1 MLLKD
6 IVYTFITEDGEFKMN
21 LADYEANDE
30 LREKIGLISSPPR
43 GRQTCFL
50 GRTIISFPA
59 DLLLY
64 DQRRKEAFKDAEE
77 LLKKNPLRYFIP
89 QNEDA
94 RTFLNDVDTQ
104 MKGIL
109 ASNGYGK
116 SVLGWIDV
124 LLQFYPCDPKWE
136 IFTEHGVNFRRY
148 SGPRPDGGVGIVSY
162 ERGNH
167 ITTIFPQI
175 IQRWTP
181 ADGLGNLCRGGTG
194 RINWNSPVPTFMLM
208 DTPCQFLAASQSQFP
223 FESVARDLYWWD
235 EQGSEPKFNG
245 ANARI
250 RRRNGRHTMTLTP
263 HRVEGRPDTGAG
275 SFIHKMYRGEVT
287 AGLTVKFYSSTM
299 LDIPDWIYTKESK
312 AAAVKEWIEEPTA
325 SGDMYKLREGR
336 SRIYGEFQESSGLVF
351 DNFMEDIHVVDPIK
365 INPKWPRIRAIDH
378 GRIHPTAGLM
388 AAIHPSGVV
397 LVYDEYYQANKTIET
412 NCAGIIEKCGNK
424 RQENDVFQDFSGRTL
439 RRYHEI
445 QSGSKFL
452 WTKLDSRS
460 FAKKLD
466 DSAFTIGEMY
476 RVNGLS
482 CQPASGIPNAK
493 MIDIV
498 KQYLQI
504 DPELINPVTGKK
516 GCPRVLF
523 FRNCHNFLK
532 EILGYVNKVS
542 IKYDATGQRIVSED
556 PIDRDDHLMTA
567 LMFLLAEPLTYIEA
581 DEERE
586 EDIDDDVFFNKTVAN
601 TARDAITGY

>member
-6 IVYTFITEDGEFKMN
+6 MLFTFITEDGEFRMGLEEYN
-21 LADYEANDE
+21 TCDE
-30 LREKIGLISSPPR
+30 LRKKIGLIAAPPK

-50 GRTIISFPA
+50 GKTIISFPA
-59 DLLLY
+59 DLLLE
-64 DQRRKEAFKDAEE
+64 DRVRREAFNEAEN
-77 LLKKNPLRYFIP
+77 LLIENPLRYFIP

-94 RTFLNDVDTQ
+94 RAFLNDTETE

-116 SVLGWIDV
+116 SVIGWIDT

-181 ADGLGNLCRGGTG
+181 AHGLGNLVRGGKG
-194 RINWNSPVPTFMLM
+194 KINWNSPVPAFDLLG
-208 DTPCQFLAASQSQFP
+208 TPCHFLAASQSQFP

-263 HRVEGRPDTGAG
+263 HKIEGRPDTGAG
-275 SFIHKMYRGEVT
+275 SFIHKMYRGDLT
-287 AGLTVKFYSSTM
+287 AGLKVKFYSTSM
-299 LDIPDWIYTKESK
+299 LNIPDWIYTKESK
-312 AAAVKEWIEEPTA
+312 AAAINEWITEPTKNN
-325 SGDMYKLREGR
+325 DMYKLREGR

-351 DNFMEDIHVVDPIK
+351 DNFVEQIHVVAPIK
-365 INPKWPRIRAIDH
+365 VEKGWPRIRSIDH

-397 LVYDEYYQANKTIET
+397 LIYNEYYQTNKTIAQ
-412 NCAGIIEKCGNK
+412 NCKGIIEKSGNV
-424 RQENDVFQDFSGRTL
+424 QVQDEEFFDSSGRPFK
-439 RRYHEI
+439 RYFEE
-445 QSGSKFL
+445 QSGTRFL

-460 FAKKLD
+460 FARKLD
-466 DSAFTIGEMY
+466 DSSYTIGDMY
-476 RVNGLS
+476 RINGINAL
-482 CQPASGIPNAK
+482 PACGMANKK

-498 KQYLQI
+498 KQYFEI
-504 DPELINPVTGKK
+504 DPNIKNPLTGEM
-516 GCPRVLF
+516 GCPRVLIF
-523 FRNCHNFLK
+523 STCK
-532 EILGYVNKVS
+532 EFIKEMLGYVNKVS
-542 IKYDATGQRIVSED
+542 IKYDATGQRVVSED
-556 PIDRDDHLMTA
+556 PIDRDDHLMTS
-567 LMFLLAEPLTYIEA
+567 LMFLLSDPISYIEPE
-581 DEERE
+581 DVYKK
-586 EDIDDDVFFNKTVAN
+586 DIDDDVFSTKELAILK
-601 TARDAITGY
+601 RDVISGY